1 MVFSTVSG
9 MIYCR
14 RAAKNQ
20 AILNGLAMEVNLKLN
35 KSWSLSKPLQLLRN
49 SMREFGTFR
58 DFDGRVGSWLLLLL
72 RAAMIRVQ
80 KSPLHEGAGLAFEQL
95 RNYWPGQT
103 PISFWKANHLLA
115 EVVAGAP
122 K

>member
-1 MVFSTVSG
+1 

-80 KSPLHEGAGLAFEQL
+80 KSPLHEERA
-95 RNYWPGQT
+95 W
-103 PISFWKANHLLA
+103 LLSN
-115 EVVAGAP
+115 
-122 K
+122 